1 MVDCRWTIR
10 VEPATSKIR
19 LLLAAVQT
27 EQDHDFVYVGHSHKY
42 LNQS

>member
-27 EQDHDFVYVGHSHKY
+27 EQDHDFVYVSHSHKY